1 MKQAI
6 RDFIVTELL
15 SGQTLEDEDE
25 LLLSG
30 LVDSLSV
37 MKLVSFI
44 DKELGIRVPHA
55 DIKLRNFST
64 ISAIADY
71 LQTKQT
77 A

>member
-6 RDFIVTELL
+6 RDFIVNELL
-15 SGQTLEDEDE
+15 SGQQLEDDQE

-30 LVDSLSV
+30 LIDSLGV

-44 DKELGIRVPHA
+44 DRDLGVRVPHS
-55 DIKLRNFST
+55 DIKLRNFAT
-64 ISAIADY
+64 INAIADY
-71 LQTKQT
+71 LRAKHT

>member
-15 SGQTLEDEDE
+15 SGQALEDDQE

-30 LVDSLSV
+30 LVDSLGV

-44 DKELGIRVPHA
+44 DKELGVRVPHA
-55 DIKLRNFST
+55 DIKLRNFAT
-64 ISAIADY
+64 INAISDY